1 MKANYR
7 KSKDGFIGKKK
18 YVFTEEQLSEFINA
32 EWKIKEEELY
42 KLASKD
48 AAAQI
53 LAVLFTT
60 LYMPPYNWRAK
71 RLVAIKEAMSDVFRA
86 MQTGVLGKHFSTV
99 ECVEFCKRE
108 FGIDMDKELEK
119 ILTEDKKDAEQ

>member
-1 MKANYR
+1 MKANYK

-18 YVFTEEQLSEFINA
+18 YVFTEEQLEAYLNE
-32 EWKIKEEELY
+32 EWKRKEENLY
-42 KLASKD
+42 KLACKD

-60 LYMPPYNWRAK
+60 LYMPPYNWRSK
-71 RLVAIKEAMSDVFRA
+71 RLRAIKEAMSDVFRA
-86 MQTGVLGKHFSTV
+86 MQTGVLGKHFSTI

-119 ILTEDKKDAEQ
+119 ILTEEKEDAK